1 MNEPIAFVGAQ
12 VPPELKAKLE
22 QAAQELDLSMAQIV
36 RRALAAFLAERD
48 KTRPEEQDR
57 NKHE

>member
-1 MNEPIAFVGAQ
+1 MNKPIAFVGAQ
-12 VPPELKAKLE
+12 VPPELKVKLE

-36 RRALAAFLAERD
+36 RRTLAAFLAERD